1 MAIVGSAFVTVRAL
15 TNKFVPDLNRGLSG
29 ISNVGSRIGQ
39 EFGKSFGTAVTPEV
53 LGKLNQLTA
62 QLERSRVEFRRLNN
76 AARFLGPALTGLVGI
91 IGALGGGLIVLGAAL
106 GSAARSLVVLPA
118 GFLAVATA
126 AITTRVA
133 LGGVGQALQAANQ
146 AATGSV
152 AANRA
157 QEAALKR
164 VTDARLKLKRLLEE
178 EAPAELAAARERA
191 ADAARSAADA
201 LLSAERSQRSY
212 NEAQFATLE
221 ATNAVTAARE
231 QAVEKLQQLRFQVEG
246 AAISEARARLEFEKA
261 RDSLQAV
268 QDLPPN
274 SRARQEAEL
283 AFAQAELNLR
293 KAIDSNAD
301 LKKEEQAAT
310 QAGVEG
316 SEEVR
321 SAKEALATAQ
331 QREADLAIDTARAF
345 QRAAEAQRDAAQAAA
360 AAASGGTVERELNR
374 RIAEARE
381 ALREAEKAAADA
393 ASGGLDA
400 YAQAIKD
407 LSPEA
412 IAFVEFLRDSREEF
426 LKFRAAAGVLL
437 FPALTS
443 ALQTFLDAGDELR
456 PILTETGGIVGQ
468 FADNLSTALFT
479 GEGFERLKNVFGTNN
494 DLLDNL
500 STAAVNLASAFLVIL
515 EAAEPLITAFG
526 EWAASSSLSF
536 LEDLTSESSTLS
548 ETLDNAQRNFENL
561 AGVIGT
567 FFEALG
573 VIGATINEEGGAAD
587 TLLGGLQ
594 TRADDFLAT
603 MQRMAGD
610 GSLDDLFQG
619 LSNNFLLLFDAV
631 SEIGGALL
639 EIGATQ
645 GITDLLNSLTGPD
658 GAIQTF
664 KNIGLALTEGENS
677 PVAGLGKFIQNF
689 ALLIQNLTES
699 GALTAFFD
707 TLNLILEE
715 VIAFTETDL
724 FKSIIEDIG
733 PLIAQGAAIG
743 LAFRSAKFV
752 AEALLGNLLLLAGPI
767 LYVIGLTRGEGFLSG
782 PFGKAIG
789 ILGRFLGI
797 AGLIITVLVGAY
809 NNSEAFRESISALFG
824 SVMAVFQGALAD
836 IDAAV
841 QSVFPGI
848 SGAGELLGKIFGV
861 IGDILSV
868 TLIPLIGFFFSR
880 FVGFI
885 AGFVQRFIYA
895 FGAIKNLLGSFKDF
909 FVGIWKFIT
918 GDVEGGTKLWE
929 SAIEKFKRFFIDAF
943 KALIAPVAGAFNGIV
958 DAWNNTAGKFKINI
972 PGWVPFIGG
981 KEFTLPKLPR
991 INLAS
996 FAEGG
1001 IVSPRAGGILAQIG
1015 EAGRPERIEP
1025 LDPDGLSRRDKAI
1038 IDKLTGGGAGA
1049 TINVYP
1055 SPGMDER
1062 ELADLVSRKLA
1073 YQMRRGSV

>member
-1 MAIVGSAFVTVRAL
+1 MAVVGSAFITVRAL
-15 TNKFVPDLNRGLSG
+15 TNKFAPDLKKGLSG
-29 ISNVGSRIGQ
+29 LNNTGEMLGKQFGSS
-39 EFGKSFGTAVTPEV
+39 FGKAVSPEV
-53 LGKLNQLTA
+53 LSKLNQMTS
-62 QLERSRVEFRRLNN
+62 QLEASRVEFRRLNN
-76 AARFLGPALTGLVGI
+76 AARFLGPAISGLAGI
-91 IGALGGGLIVLGAAL
+91 IGALGGGLIVLGAAV
-106 GSAARSLVVLPA
+106 GNAARSLVVLPA
-118 GFLAVATA
+118 GLLAVATA
-126 AITTRVA
+126 AITA
-133 LGGVGQALQAANQ
+133 KIAFGGVGQALQAANKASAGS
-146 AATGSV
+146 AAAS
-152 AANRA
+152 RA

-164 VTDARLKLKRLLEE
+164 VTDAQLKLKRLVEE

-201 LLSAERSQRSY
+201 LLSAERSQRGY
-212 NEAQFATLE
+212 NAAQKETLDATL
-221 ATNAVTAARE
+221 AVTAARE
-231 QAVEKLQQLRFQVEG
+231 DAVEKLQQLRFQVEG
-246 AAISEARARLEFEKA
+246 AAISEAKARLEFEKA

-293 KAIDSNAD
+293 KAIDSNSD
-301 LKKEEQAAT
+301 LKKEEDAAT
-310 QAGVEG
+310 RAGVEG
-316 SEEVR
+316 AEGVL

-331 QREADLAIDTARAF
+331 QREADLAIDTARAY
-345 QRAAEAQRDAAQAAA
+345 QRAAEAQKDAADAAA
-360 AAASGGTVERELNR
+360 AAAAGGSVERELNR

-381 ALREAEKAAADA
+381 ALKEAEKAAADA
-393 ASGGLDA
+393 ASGGIDA

-412 IAFVEFLRDSREEF
+412 IAFVEFLRDSRQEF

-443 ALQTFLDAGDELR
+443 ALQTFLGAGEELR
-456 PILTETGGIVGQ
+456 PILTEAGGIVGE

-494 DLLDNL
+494 DLLRNL
-500 STAAVNLASAFLVIL
+500 TTAAVNLASAFLVIL

-548 ETLDNAQRNFENL
+548 TTLDNAKRNFENL

-573 VIGATINEEGGAAD
+573 VIGGTINEEGGAAD

-631 SEIGGALL
+631 AEIGGALL

-658 GAIQTF
+658 GVIDSF
-664 KNIGLALTEGENS
+664 KKVGLALTEGENS
-677 PVAGLGKFIQNF
+677 PVAGLGKFIENF
-689 ALLIQNLTES
+689 AQLILNLTES
-699 GALTAFFD
+699 GALTVFFE
-707 TLNLILEE
+707 TLNTILEE
-715 VIAFTETDL
+715 VVAFTETDL
-724 FKSIIEDIG
+724 FKDIVESIG
-733 PLIAQGAAIG
+733 PLLAQGAAIG

-752 AEALLGNLLLLAGPI
+752 IEAVLGTILLLAPVLFGI
-767 LYVIGLTRGEGFLSG
+767 RNLVKGEGFIG
-782 PFGKAIG
+782 GAFGKALP

-809 NNSEAFRESISALFG
+809 QNSEAFRDSIGALFG
-824 SVMAVFQGALAD
+824 SIFAVFQGAIAD
-836 IDAAV
+836 IDRV
-841 QSVFPGI
+841 IQQVFPGV
-848 SGAGELLGKIFGV
+848 SGAGELIAKIFGG
-861 IGDILSV
+861 IGDFLSV
-868 TLIPLIGFFFSR
+868 TLIPIIGFFFSR
-880 FVGFI
+880 FIGFI
-885 AGFVQRFIYA
+885 SGMIQRFIFA
-895 FGAIKNLLGSFKDF
+895 FGAFKNLLVSVKDF

-918 GDVEGGTKLWE
+918 GDVEGGTKAWE
-929 SAIEKFKRFFIDAF
+929 SAVEKFKNFFIMAF
-943 KALIAPVAGAFNGIV
+943 KALVAPAAGMFNGVV
-958 DAWNNTAGKFKINI
+958 DAWNATAGKFKINI
-972 PGWVPFIGG
+972 PQWVPFIGG
-981 KEFTLPKLPR
+981 KEFSLPKLPR
-991 INLAS
+991 INLAK
-996 FAEGG
+996 GG
-1001 IVSPRAGGILAQIG
+1001 IVPATPGGIVATIG
-1015 EAGRPERIEP
+1015 EAGRPERVEP
-1025 LDPDGLSRRDKAI
+1025 LDPDGLSRRDKAM
-1038 IDKLTGGGAGA
+1038 IDRLTGGGAGA

-1062 ELADLVSRKLA
+1062 ELAELVSRKLA
-1073 YQMRRGSV
+1073 YQMRKGSV